1 MVKTVS
7 MDLSHDSATVWSPPQ
22 PKVSVIIPAYNA
34 ARFIGATVDSILA
47 QTCRDYEI
55 VVVDDGSTDDTVA
68 VLRPY
73 GDCIKYIYQ
82 ENQGATAAQ
91 NAGARLA
98 QGRYIIFSGADDLL
112 LPDQLAIQ
120 TRVLDERPEVGLVA
134 SGYRVI
140 DENGRLIREVKPWVG
155 RPSITLES
163 VVFGGLAP
171 PVAVM
176 LRRSWFERAGG
187 FDPQLAYC
195 EDSDLWA
202 RLALDGCVM
211 VWAPAIT
218 SGYRVH
224 ANNMSRSPRV
234 HFEYHHMIADKA
246 FADPRLPDELLTR
259 KAERHAQLDLMEAN
273 RLLAGGEN
281 DVARARIERA
291 IIRDPSLLAGNGQRL
306 AELVVNFQSDVW
318 GDGRLGAIVTDVTRD
333 TAPDFGRTLAT
344 IDAKKRFYTAFDER
358 QAATVRRSWFDV
370 ARHDPR
376 WLLNRGG
383 WSIFGQ
389 SFIGFK

>member
-1 MVKTVS
+1 MVKILS
-7 MDLSHDSATVWSPPQ
+7 MDLSHDSATVGSHSQ
-22 PKVSVIIPAYNA
+22 PRASVIIPAYNA
-34 ARFIGATVDSILA
+34 ARFIGATIDSVLA
-47 QTCRDYEI
+47 QTYRDFEI
-55 VVVDDGSTDDTVA
+55 IVVDDGSTDDTAA

-73 GDCIKYIYQ
+73 RDRIKYIYQ
-82 ENQGATAAQ
+82 ANQGVTAAQ
-91 NAGARLA
+91 NAGACLA
-98 QGRYIIFSGADDLL
+98 EGHYVIFSGADDLL

-155 RPSITLES
+155 RPTITLES
-163 VVFGGLAP
+163 AVFGGLAP

-176 LRRSWFERAGG
+176 LRRSWFEQAGG

-202 RLALDGCVM
+202 RLALAGCVM

-224 ANNMSRSPRV
+224 SGNMSRAPRV

-246 FADPRLPDELLTR
+246 FADPRLPEALR
-259 KAERHAQLDLMEAN
+259 AKKAERHAQLDLMEAT
-273 RLLAGGEN
+273 RLLTGGGDEE
-281 DVARARIERA
+281 ARARIERA
-291 IIRDPSLLAGNGQRL
+291 ISRDPSLLADEGQRL

-318 GDGRLGAIVTDVTRD
+318 GDGRLGAFVVEMTRD

-344 IDAKKRFYTAFDER
+344 VGAKKRFYTAFDER
-358 QAATVRRSWFDV
+358 QAAAVRRSWFDV

-376 WLLNRGG
+376 WLFNRGG